1 MFGISILLLLV
12 ALFSF
17 IVYRFEPRSKK
28 LFTLVGSI
36 SGIFAVIAF
45 VFSMFTQVPASRV
58 GIVTTFGKVDVEVL
72 AEGAHFVAP
81 WSKVTH
87 VYLGQQQAKAA
98 RSDAG
103 SKDLQS
109 VHADLAVNYTIDPT
123 KPRDLYIVNPTL
135 SYNSLIV
142 EPAIY
147 EVFKAVV
154 ARYTAEELVTKRS
167 EVSDAITQQLQ
178 QRLKPYHMIVQ
189 NVNLVNFGF
198 SKAFNAA
205 IEEKVTANQKAAT
218 AKNNLARVE
227 YEAESRIAQA
237 NGEAKAVAIQAAAIE
252 KSGGAAYIQLEAIK
266 KWDGK
271 LPQYMTNGSTTPF
284 VNVK

>member
-1 MFGISILLLLV
+1 MFGISILLSLV

-17 IVYRFEPRSKK
+17 IVYRFEPHSKK
-28 LFTLVGSI
+28 FTLIGSVT
-36 SGIFAVIAF
+36 GVLAVVTF
-45 VFSMFTQVPASRV
+45 VFSMFTQVPASRA
-58 GIVTTFGKVDVEVL
+58 GIVTKFGKVDVEVL
-72 AEGAHFVAP
+72 AEGAHFVTP
-81 WSKVTH
+81 WSKVTEM
-87 VYLGQQQAKAA
+87 YLGQQQAKAL

-123 KPRDLYIVNPTL
+123 KARDLYIVNPTL

-178 QRLKPYHMIVQ
+178 QRLKQYHMIVQ